1 MKTANAIIIRQSA
14 RGYRV
19 HPPYKHSEFVA
30 AFKRTVGGR
39 WYAESGEWFVPA
51 EKLEW
56 AVELLGYWFK
66 LPVLIECAAPVVN
79 EADAREALIADVEAA
94 WHRVRPFAS
103 IADSIR
109 QAFGVTKLDSLTVE
123 QLKQIL
129 AALQW

>member
-1 MKTANAIIIRQSA
+1 MKTASAIIIRQSA

-51 EKLEW
+51 DKLEW
-56 AVELLGYWFK
+56 TVELLSYWFK
-66 LPVLIECAAPVVN
+66 LPVLIECVAPVFT
-79 EADAREALIADVEAA
+79 EADARESLIADVEAA

-109 QAFGVTKLDSLTVE
+109 QAFGVTKLDTLTVE

>member
-1 MKTANAIIIRQSA
+1 MQTSNAIIIHESA

-19 HPPYKHSEFVA
+19 HPPYKHSEFVG

-39 WYAESGEWFVPA
+39 WYAESGEWFIPA
-51 EKLEW
+51 DKLDW
-56 AVELLGYWFK
+56 TVELLGYWFK
-66 LPVLIECAAPVVN
+66 LPMLIERAAPVVT
-79 EADAREALIADVEAA
+79 EADERETLIADVEAA

-103 IADSIR
+103 IADPIR
-109 QAFGVTKLDSLTVE
+109 QVFGVTKLDSLTVE

>member
-1 MKTANAIIIRQSA
+1 MKTANAIIIHQSA

-19 HPPYKHSEFVA
+19 HPLYKHSEFVA

-56 AVELLGYWFK
+56 TVELLGYWFK
-66 LPVLIECAAPVVN
+66 LPVLIERDAPVV
-79 EADAREALIADVEAA
+79 ADERETLIADVEAA

-103 IADSIR
+103 IADSLR
-109 QAFGVTKLDSLTVE
+109 QAFGVTKLDTLTVE